1 MDVVERIKTEL
12 SSAPV
17 VLFMKGTPDFPQ
29 CGFSAQTV
37 GALRAVGAQFKHI
50 NIFEEPELREAL
62 KRYSNWPTYP
72 QLYVNG
78 ELVGGC
84 DIALEMYR
92 SGELK
97 KLLAQ
102 AGATAKETCGAMSR
116 KTGSLVLST
125 RSALRRCRNPGG
137 RRSRGPKSTSSAC
150 STSMAHVRKS
160 FS

>member
-1 MDVVERIKTEL
+1 MDVVERIKSVIEG
-12 SSAPV
+12 SPV

-37 GALRAVGAQFKHI
+37 AALRAVGAEFSYI
-50 NIFEEPELREAL
+50 NIFEEPELRDAL

-84 DIALEMYR
+84 DIALELYK

-97 KLLAQ
+97 KLLAE
-102 AGATAKETCGAMSR
+102 AGAVAA
-116 KTGSLVLST
+116 
-125 RSALRRCRNPGG
+125 
-137 RRSRGPKSTSSAC
+137 
-150 STSMAHVRKS
+150 
-160 FS
+160 